1 MDTELRRYL
10 TVVVV
15 LLCVLVGTLLTQL
28 VLPTTREA
36 VNTGSVLL
44 WTGLFSLAVGGVV
57 YLAFL
62 GTVSAPPERAPAD

>member
-10 TVVVV
+10 NVVVV
-15 LLCVLVGTLLTQL
+15 LLSVLVGALLTQL

-36 VNTGSVLL
+36 VNTGSVVL

-57 YLAFL
+57 YFAFL
-62 GTVSAPPERAPAD
+62 RTATAPPETAPAE